1 MPETKILDF
10 TEPITNIL
18 DLKEPRKQYFR
29 FYWTVLDFTDQVT
42 NILHF
47 TETVTNI

>member
-10 TEPITNIL
+10 TEPI
-18 DLKEPRKQYFR
+18 R
-29 FYWTVLDFTDQVT
+29 FYWTILDFTDQVT

-47 TETVTNI
+47 TGPVTYILDFT

>member
-18 DLKEPRKQYFR
+18 D
-29 FYWTVLDFTDQVT
+29 
-42 NILHF
+42 F
-47 TETVTNI
+47 TEQF